1 MLQDAHVFGVI
12 CCIPYSVTYI
22 VPHKRVG
29 AGASNGLGALL
40 SPPIV
45 HLQQFWTYGHRNVLH
60 PLFVT
65 LVLSACVVSR
75 SRTGQVLPSGHQA
88 LVSSFVAKAVLPELL
103 VTYLHSANMPL
114 IPPGLAHKEIPP
126 VQRVRLERIPSY
138 ITTFTSGPS

>member
-29 AGASNGLGALL
+29 TGTPNGLGALL
-40 SPPIV
+40 SPP
-45 HLQQFWTYGHRNVLH
+45 HLQQFWNYGHRDVLH
-60 PLFVT
+60 SLFVA

-75 SRTGQVLPSGHQA
+75 SRTGQVLPSGNQA
-88 LVSSFVAKAVLPELL
+88 LVSSFVAKAVPPELL

-126 VQRVRLERIPSY
+126 VQRVSLERIPSY